1 MNARFGS
8 TATLLAL
15 AALSVGSFLLV
26 ETEAASLVVG
36 LAAVAIALVKAA
48 LILNRFM
55 HLEWRHRPFTPLLV
69 AWLGIVGVILGGG
82 LGALPWKAPAPIPV
96 AVNDRAL
103 PFEIIK

>member
-1 MNARFGS
+1 MSARFGS

-36 LAAVAIALVKAA
+36 LAAIAIALVKAS

-55 HLEWRHRPFTPLLV
+55 HLEWRHRPFAPLLV
-69 AWLGIVGVILGGG
+69 AWLGIVGAILGGG
-82 LGALPWKAPAPIPV
+82 LCALPWKAPTHIPV

-103 PFEIIK
+103 PFEMIK